1 MIAENPLAT
10 LNLIGGRL
18 SLEFVNTVDT
28 HDTRIDEKLNSYAD
42 LVWWALRVE
51 MLDEAAAAPLFA
63 RADAEPATAAVVLA
77 RAIELR
83 EAVYRVFSAARSG
96 EAADDADVAVLNGEL
111 SRALGWLR
119 VRAEGGEF
127 GWGWEDAAELDRV
140 LWPVVR
146 DAAELLVSDELR
158 RVGKCCGDNCDWL
171 YLDTSR
177 NRSRRWCDMQSCG
190 NRAKARRHY
199 HRAKG
204 GAGTQ
209 DHIQN
214 QQSVTS

>member
-1 MIAENPLAT
+1 MMIDENPLAG

-28 HDTRIDEKLNSYAD
+28 HDTRIDDKLTDYTG
-42 LVWWALRVE
+42 LVWWALHVG
-51 MLDEAAAAPLFA
+51 MLDEAAARPLFA
-63 RADAEPATAAVVLA
+63 RAEADLAMAEDVLA
-77 RAIELR
+77 RAVELR
-83 EAVYRVFSAARSG
+83 EAVYRLFVAGRAG
-96 EAADDADVAVLNGEL
+96 KGADEADLAVLNREL

-119 VRAEGGEF
+119 VRADDDGLA
-127 GWGWEDAAELDRV
+127 WGWEDAVELDRV

-146 DAAELLVSDELR
+146 DAAELLVSGDLG
-158 RVGKCCGDNCDWL
+158 RVGKCCGESCDWL

-204 GAGTQ
+204 GG
-209 DHIQN
+209 
-214 QQSVTS
+214 

>member
-1 MIAENPLAT
+1 MTAENPLAT

-28 HDTRIDEKLNSYAD
+28 HDPRIDEKLNAYAD
-42 LVWWALRVE
+42 LVWWALRVG

-63 RADAEPATAAVVLA
+63 RAAADPAVAADVLA
-77 RAIELR
+77 RALELR
-83 EAVYRVFSAARSG
+83 EAVYRVFAGARSG
-96 EAADDADVAVLNGEL
+96 DPADEADLAVLNREL

-127 GWGWEDAAELDRV
+127 AWGWEEGAELERV

-146 DAAELLVSDELR
+146 DAAELLVSGDLR
-158 RVGKCCGDNCDWL
+158 RVGKCRGDNCDWL

-204 GAGTQ
+204 GAGA
-209 DHIQN
+209 
-214 QQSVTS
+214 

>member
-1 MIAENPLAT
+1 MIAENPLAG

-28 HDTRIDEKLNSYAD
+28 HDTCIDEKLNLYAD
-42 LVWWALRVE
+42 LVWWALHVG

-63 RADAEPATAAVVLA
+63 RAEADPVAAATVLA
-77 RAIELR
+77 RALELR
-83 EAVYRVFSAARSG
+83 EAIYRVFATAQVG
-96 EAADDADVAVLNGEL
+96 GAADDADVAVLNGEL

-119 VRAEGGEF
+119 VRAGDGEF
-127 GWGWEDAAELDRV
+127 AWGWEESAELDRV
-140 LWPVVR
+140 LWHVVR
-146 DAAELLVSDELR
+146 DAAELLVSGDMR
-158 RVGKCCGDNCDWL
+158 RVGRCCGENCDWL

-199 HRAKG
+199 YRAKG
-204 GAGTQ
+204 GAGA
-209 DHIQN
+209 
-214 QQSVTS
+214 

>member
-28 HDTRIDEKLNSYAD
+28 HDPRVDEKLNAYAD
-42 LVWWALRVE
+42 LVWWALRVG

-63 RADAEPATAAVVLA
+63 CAAAEPAAAAEVLA
-77 RAIELR
+77 RALELR
-83 EAVYRVFSAARSG
+83 EAIYRVFAGARSG
-96 EAADDADVAVLNGEL
+96 GAADAADLAVLNREL
-111 SRALGWLR
+111 SRALGWVR
-119 VRAEGGEF
+119 VRAEGGELA
-127 GWGWEDAAELDRV
+127 WGWEEAAELDRV

-146 DAAELLVSDELR
+146 DAAELLVSGDLR

-204 GAGTQ
+204 GTGA
-209 DHIQN
+209 
-214 QQSVTS
+214 

>member
-1 MIAENPLAT
+1 
-10 LNLIGGRL
+10 
-18 SLEFVNTVDT
+18 
-28 HDTRIDEKLNSYAD
+28 
-42 LVWWALRVE
+42 
-51 MLDEAAAAPLFA
+51 
-63 RADAEPATAAVVLA
+63 
-77 RAIELR
+77 
-83 EAVYRVFSAARSG
+83 
-96 EAADDADVAVLNGEL
+96 
-111 SRALGWLR
+111 LGWLR

-127 GWGWEDAAELDRV
+127 AWGWEEGAELDRV

-146 DAAELLVSDELR
+146 DAAELLVSGDLR

-204 GAGTQ
+204 GAGA
-209 DHIQN
+209 
-214 QQSVTS
+214 

>member
-1 MIAENPLAT
+1 MIADNPLAT

-28 HDTRIDEKLNSYAD
+28 HDTRIDEKLNRYAD

-51 MLDEAAAAPLFA
+51 MMDEAAAAPLFA
-63 RADAEPATAAVVLA
+63 RAEADPAAAADVLA
-77 RAIELR
+77 RAVELR
-83 EAVYRVFSAARSG
+83 EALYRVFSASRSG
-96 EAADDADVAVLNGEL
+96 EPADDADLAVLNREM
-111 SRALGWLR
+111 SRALGRLR
-119 VRAEGGEF
+119 VRAGDGEF
-127 GWGWEDAAELDRV
+127 AWGWEEGAELDRV

-146 DAAELLVSDELR
+146 DAAELLVSGDLR
-158 RVGKCCGDNCDWL
+158 RVGECCGDNCDWL

-177 NRSRRWCDMQSCG
+177 NRSRRWCDMQVCG

-204 GAGTQ
+204 AAGA
-209 DHIQN
+209 
-214 QQSVTS
+214 

>member
-1 MIAENPLAT
+1 MTHALDSIMIAENPLAG

-28 HDTRIDEKLNSYAD
+28 HDPPIDDRLAAYAD
-42 LVWWALRVE
+42 LVWWALRVG
-51 MLDEAAAAPLFA
+51 MLDEAAARPLFE
-63 RADAEPATAAVVLA
+63 RAEADLAAAADVLA
-77 RAIELR
+77 RAVELR
-83 EAVYRVFSAARSG
+83 EAVYRIFVAVRSG
-96 EAADDADVAVLNGEL
+96 GAADEADLAVLNREL

-119 VRAEGGEF
+119 VRAEGEAF
-127 GWGWEDAAELDRV
+127 AWGWEDGAELDRM

-146 DAAELLVSDELR
+146 DAAELLVSGDLR

-204 GAGTQ
+204 GAGA
-209 DHIQN
+209 
-214 QQSVTS
+214 

>member
-1 MIAENPLAT
+1 MIAQNPLAG

-28 HDTRIDEKLNSYAD
+28 HDPVLDDKLNRYAD

-51 MLDEAAAAPLFA
+51 MLDAAAAEPLCA
-63 RADAEPATAAVVLA
+63 RAEADPAAAAGVLA
-77 RAIELR
+77 RAVRLR
-83 EAVYRVFSAARSG
+83 EAIYRLFAAATSG
-96 EAADDADVAVLNGEL
+96 YAPPDETDVAVLNGEL

-119 VRAEGGEF
+119 VRAEDGEF
-127 GWGWEDAAELDRV
+127 GWGWEDVAELDRV
-140 LWPVVR
+140 LWPVAR
-146 DAAELLVSDELR
+146 DAAELLVSDDLR

-199 HRAKG
+199 HRARG
-204 GAGTQ
+204 GG
-209 DHIQN
+209 
-214 QQSVTS
+214 

>member
-28 HDTRIDEKLNSYAD
+28 HDTRIDEKLNTCAD
-42 LVWWALRVE
+42 LVWWALRVG

-63 RADAEPATAAVVLA
+63 RADAEPAAAADVLA
-77 RAIELR
+77 RALALR
-83 EAVYRVFSAARSG
+83 EAVYRVFVSARSG
-96 EAADDADVAVLNGEL
+96 AAVDDADLAVLNGEL
-111 SRALGWLR
+111 SRALGRLR
-119 VRAEGGEF
+119 VRAEDGGF
-127 GWGWEDAAELDRV
+127 AWGWEEGAELDRV
-140 LWPVVR
+140 LWPVAR
-146 DAAELLVSDELR
+146 DAAELLVSGDLR

-204 GAGTQ
+204 GAGA
-209 DHIQN
+209 
-214 QQSVTS
+214 